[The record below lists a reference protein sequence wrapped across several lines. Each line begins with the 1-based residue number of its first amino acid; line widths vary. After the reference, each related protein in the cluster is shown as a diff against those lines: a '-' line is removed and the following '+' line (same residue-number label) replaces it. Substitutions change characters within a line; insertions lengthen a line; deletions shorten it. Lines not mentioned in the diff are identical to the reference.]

1 MELFSLDDDFKR
13 YQRLRQVGFAINAT
27 LTKQIPKPAVLK
39 YAKKLGMINRKT
51 IVFQNETELD
61 ILTDYI
67 LYNHRPKG
75 KNLVERYLESI
86 DLPPFSDEMTV
97 LQGMVNSRYSVFF
110 AERVLKGKG
119 LELTDVL
126 KRDTLALMDKNL
138 GMSHVEG
145 AIFAGRVIP
154 LRNFY
159 MTSGAFLPV
168 DSDIFE
174 HHIVPDLIAIAGKA
188 DNQVEVSLT
197 KGQVASF
204 SAKIIRLILKSDLME
219 RTVFQ

>member
-13 YQRLRQVGFAINAT
+13 YQRLRQVGFAINAA

-86 DLPPFSDEMTV
+86 DLAPFSDEMTV
-97 LQGMVNSRYSVFF
+97 LQGMINSRYSVFF